1 MGFVLATQCRSRARK
16 KLVDGGRGTPSPTR
30 TMRHGRGRTSLYS
43 SALLV
48 LTRNKI
54 TSVPTASSTTTAV
67 SEVGNLLLVAAVV
80 KSLSENGGTR
90 NLDENSIPLSE
101 SLVLQILRRSSVQ
114 VSKKVDFFRWCS
126 LMHNY
131 KHSASTYTQLF
142 HAICRHQDSLLDHH
156 HEIIDL
162 LSSMKRDG
170 VVLDSRTFK
179 LLLDLFIRIG
189 KFDIALE
196 ILDHVEEEM
205 GRTKS
210 SLNSDVY
217 NSVLVALVR
226 REQIG
231 LALYIFFKLLEA
243 SNGTGNVIPDTFVC
257 NELFVAL
264 RKADMREEFSRV
276 FDKLREK
283 NWFALDLWGYNICI
297 HAFGCW
303 GDLGLSLSLFREM
316 KQRSH
321 GSDGGPFAPDLC
333 TYNSLIHVLC
343 LSGKIKDALIVWDEL
358 KGSGHEPDASTYR
371 IIIQG
376 CCKSYRIEDAVKILS
391 EMQYNGFCPDTV
403 VYNSVLDGLMK
414 ARRLTEACQL
424 FERMV
429 EDGVRASCWT
439 YNILIDGLLKN
450 GRGVAGYTMFC
461 DLKKKGQFVDGVT
474 YSIVIL
480 WLCREGQ
487 IAEALQ
493 LVEEM
498 EARGFV
504 VDLVTVTSLLI
515 GFQRQGR
522 WDWTE
527 RIMKHIRDGNLVP
540 TVLKWKADMEAS
552 MKSPQSRKK
561 DFSPIFPCKG
571 DFSEITYFLSSPDLG
586 IGEAGGQLEDRSASH
601 DTDQWSSS
609 PYMDLLAN
617 QVTSNDRILKTFSPS
632 RGKRVQVK
640 GVESFDIDMVNTY
653 LSMFLAKGKLSLA
666 CKLYEM
672 FTDMGVN
679 PVGYTYNA
687 MMSSFVKKG
696 YFNEAWGVLHEMGEH
711 VCPPDIGTY
720 NVIIQ
725 GLGKMGNADLV
736 NAVWDKLAKQGG
748 YLDIVMYNTLIN
760 ALGKAGRVDEANN
773 VFEQMRTSGINPDV
787 VTYNTLIQVH
797 SKAGRLQD
805 AYKFLKMMLDAGCP
819 PNHVTDTILDLME
832 KEVEKLRYKKASIRR
847 SHKDDSS

>member
-1 MGFVLATQCRSRARK
+1 
-16 KLVDGGRGTPSPTR
+16 
-30 TMRHGRGRTSLYS
+30 MRRGRGRTFVYS
-43 SALLV
+43 STLLV

-54 TSVPTASSTTTAV
+54 TSTTSASSTA
-67 SEVGNLLLVAAVV
+67 SAISGVGNLLLVAAVV

-90 NLDENSIPLSE
+90 NLDENLIPLSE
-101 SLVLQILRRSSVQ
+101 SLVLQILRRSSLD

-126 LMHNY
+126 LRHNY
-131 KHSASTYTQLF
+131 KHSASTYNQLF
-142 HAICRHQDSLLDHH
+142 HAICRCHHSLLDHH

-162 LSSMKRDG
+162 LSSMKRDD
-170 VVLDSRTFK
+170 VVLDSGTFK
-179 LLLDLFIRIG
+179 LLLDSFIRIG
-189 KFDIALE
+189 KFDFALE
-196 ILDHVEEEM
+196 ILDHLEEEL

-226 REQIG
+226 REQIS
-231 LALYIFFKLLEA
+231 LALSIFFKILEA
-243 SNGTGNVIPDTFVC
+243 SNGTGSVIPDAIVC

-264 RKADMREEFSRV
+264 KKADMKDEFRRV
-276 FDKLREK
+276 FDTLREK
-283 NWFALDLWGYNICI
+283 NLFALDLWGYNICI
-297 HAFGCW
+297 HEFGSW

-321 GSDGGPFAPDLC
+321 GSDCGPSAPDLC

-343 LSGKIKDALIVWDEL
+343 LSGEVKHALIVWDEL

-376 CCKSYRIEDAVKILS
+376 CCKSYRIDEAMKIFS

-403 VYNSVLDGLMK
+403 VYNSVLDGLLK
-414 ARRLTEACQL
+414 ARRLAEACQL
-424 FERMV
+424 FEKMV

-474 YSIVIL
+474 YSIIIL

-487 IAEALQ
+487 IEEALQ

-504 VDLVTVTSLLI
+504 VDLVTVTGLLI
-515 GFQRQGR
+515 GLHRQGR
-522 WDWTE
+522 CDWTK
-527 RIMKHIRDGNLVP
+527 RLMRHIRDGNLVP

-552 MKSPQSRKK
+552 MKSHQSKKK

-571 DFSEITYFLSSPDLG
+571 DFSEITNFLNSPDLG
-586 IGEAGGQLEDRSASH
+586 IGEVGGQLKDGCASH
-601 DTDQWSSS
+601 DTDKWSSS
-609 PYMDLLAN
+609 PYMDMLAN
-617 QVTSNDRILKTFSPS
+617 QVTSNDIILKTFSPS

-640 GVESFDIDMVNTY
+640 GVDSFDIDMVNTY
-653 LSMFLAKGKLSLA
+653 LSIFLAKGRLSLA
-666 CKLYEM
+666 CKLYEI
-672 FTDMGVN
+672 FTSMGVN

-696 YFNEAWGVLHEMGEH
+696 YFNEAWGVLHKMSEH
-711 VCPPDIGTY
+711 ACPTDIGTY

-736 NAVWDKLAKQGG
+736 NAVRDKLVKQGG
-748 YLDIVMYNTLIN
+748 YVDIVMYNTLIN

-787 VTYNTLIQVH
+787 VTYNTLIEVH
-797 SKAGRLQD
+797 SRAGRVQD

-819 PNHVTDTILDLME
+819 PNHVTDTILDYLE
-832 KEVEKLRYKKASIRR
+832 KEVEKLRYQKASIRR

>member
-1 MGFVLATQCRSRARK
+1 FGQLMLGMYLKAARHSLVNWCGWIVQLVTMEKCERNTVTNKNNATRKRKNIPLLLRSSCPHEKQNHLRPHC
-16 KLVDGGRGTPSPTR
+16 LQ
-30 TMRHGRGRTSLYS
+30 YYYC
-43 SALLV
+43 
-48 LTRNKI
+48 
-54 TSVPTASSTTTAV
+54 V

-114 VSKKVDFFRWCS
+114 
-126 LMHNY
+126 
-131 KHSASTYTQLF
+131 
-142 HAICRHQDSLLDHH
+142 
-156 HEIIDL
+156 
-162 LSSMKRDG
+162 
-170 VVLDSRTFK
+170 
-179 LLLDLFIRIG
+179 
-189 KFDIALE
+189 
-196 ILDHVEEEM
+196 
-205 GRTKS
+205 
-210 SLNSDVY
+210 
-217 NSVLVALVR
+217 
-226 REQIG
+226 
-231 LALYIFFKLLEA
+231 LLEA

-283 NWFALDLWGYNICI
+283 NRFALDLWGYNICI

-321 GSDGGPFAPDLC
+321 GSE
-333 TYNSLIHVLC
+333 
-343 LSGKIKDALIVWDEL
+343 IKDALIVWDEL

-586 IGEAGGQLEDRSASH
+586 IGEAGGQLEDRSASM
-601 DTDQWSSS
+601 T
-609 PYMDLLAN
+609 P
-617 QVTSNDRILKTFSPS
+617 TS
-632 RGKRVQVK
+632 
-640 GVESFDIDMVNTY
+640 
-653 LSMFLAKGKLSLA
+653 
-666 CKLYEM
+666 
-672 FTDMGVN
+672 
-679 PVGYTYNA
+679 GYTYNA

-711 VCPPDIGTY
+711 VCPADIGTY

-797 SKAGRLQD
+797 TVT
-805 AYKFLKMMLDAGCP
+805 FLMSIPTISGDTLDA
-819 PNHVTDTILDLME
+819 VSFKSLIFIS
-832 KEVEKLRYKKASIRR
+832 V
-847 SHKDDSS
+847 SSSSCFALVAFEYLLVLSWNPLEAV